1 MALYQ
6 PSQRL
11 TWRYDTS
18 SGQLS
23 IISEI
28 AISLGSGESVLA
40 NVSAIRNY
48 ISVITLNVGSASS
61 SLVQVIPVEVID
73 TGLNSLQVR
82 GILKTLDPVTVIAT
96 CYKDNNEVGEVVTI
110 TSASSDVEVL

>member
-11 TWRYDTS
+11 TWRYVAS

-23 IISEI
+23 IVSEI
-28 AISLGSGESVLA
+28 TISLAPGESVFA
-40 NVSAIRNY
+40 NASAIRND
-48 ISVITLNVGSASS
+48 ISVITLNVGSAAS
-61 SLVQVIPVEVID
+61 SLIQDIPVEVLSP
-73 TGLNSLQVR
+73 GLNVLQVK

-96 CYKDNNEVGEVVTI
+96 CYKNNNEVGEVITT
-110 TSASSDVEVL
+110 TSAGSEVEMQ